1 MLAEFLPYLF
11 IGAFAGTIA
20 GLLGVGGGLLI
31 VPALALLLPARG
43 VAPDVVMHLAL
54 GTSLATIVLTSVSS
68 VTAHHRRGA
77 VLWPVFARLTPGI
90 LAGAWLGATV
100 AHALPAGTLRLVF
113 GIFALLVALQ
123 MGFGAKPPPQRVLP
137 GSAGLG
143 AAGGVIGFV
152 SAIVGIGGGSLT
164 VPFLVWCNT
173 PMRAAVATSAAV
185 GLPIAVAGAAG
196 YVFMGLSH
204 PDLPSAAVGYVH
216 LPALLGISL
225 ASVLFAP
232 LGARL
237 AHAVP
242 AASLKRFF
250 AVFLAVLGLR
260 MLVG

>member
-1 MLAEFLPYLF
+1 M
-11 IGAFAGTIA
+11 
-20 GLLGVGGGLLI
+20 
-31 VPALALLLPARG
+31 
-43 VAPDVVMHLAL
+43 
-54 GTSLATIVLTSVSS
+54 
-68 VTAHHRRGA
+68 
-77 VLWPVFARLTPGI
+77 
-90 LAGAWLGATV
+90 
-100 AHALPAGTLRLVF
+100 
-113 GIFALLVALQ
+113 
-123 MGFGAKPPPQRVLP
+123 
-137 GSAGLG
+137 
-143 AAGGVIGFV
+143 
-152 SAIVGIGGGSLT
+152 
-164 VPFLVWCNT
+164 PFLVWCNT

>member
-137 GSAGLG
+137 GAPDWAQRAGSSASSRPS
-143 AAGGVIGFV
+143 
-152 SAIVGIGGGSLT
+152 SA
-164 VPFLVWCNT
+164 
-173 PMRAAVATSAAV
+173 SAA
-185 GLPIAVAGAAG
+185 AA
-196 YVFMGLSH
+196 
-204 PDLPSAAVGYVH
+204 
-216 LPALLGISL
+216 
-225 ASVLFAP
+225 
-232 LGARL
+232 
-237 AHAVP
+237 
-242 AASLKRFF
+242 
-250 AVFLAVLGLR
+250 
-260 MLVG
+260 